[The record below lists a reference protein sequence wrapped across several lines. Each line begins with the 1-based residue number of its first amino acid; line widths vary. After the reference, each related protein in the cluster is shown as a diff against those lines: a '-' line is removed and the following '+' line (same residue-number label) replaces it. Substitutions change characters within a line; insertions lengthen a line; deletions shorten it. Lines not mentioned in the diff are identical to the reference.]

1 VIFMH
6 DRALGCGLH
15 EIKGLHKLFPTTHI
29 MLWRALLPLPKGLT
43 QYKKAAAPK
52 VHSELGILTL
62 IKVPFCVLT
71 VGIPLTKSLC
81 MA

>member
-1 VIFMH
+1 MIFTH
-6 DRALGCGLH
+6 DRVLGYGLH

-43 QYKKAAAPK
+43 ALTHYKKAAAPK

-62 IKVPFCVLT
+62 RCHSMYL
-71 VGIPLTKSLC
+71 L
-81 MA
+81 